1 MSSCVWESDVKY
13 WMEKNVERQSEELT
27 TDTSEN
33 SSRCDTFNFRNL
45 ARACGTKMIVE

>member
-1 MSSCVWESDVKY
+1 VKY
-13 WMEKNVERQSEELT
+13 CTEKNVDRHSDEV
-27 TDTSEN
+27 TSETIEK